1 MIAAI
6 CAALAMWCGIPA
18 RPRHRTRVRQGRR
31 VSRLHPEHLAWAIC
45 PLLGLV
51 VAGLLGAV
59 VGAIAAPLAA
69 RWIARLEPAARR
81 RERLRV
87 AEQLPL
93 AVELL
98 VAAMD
103 AGVPLRRAL
112 ESVAAAVSDPLRGQ
126 LIAVTRRL
134 AVAGEDTAV
143 WAEHLQG
150 PLAPLARSL
159 IRAERHGVPAGSVL
173 QDSAR
178 ELRRERYAER
188 RDAARRVAV
197 RTAAPLGACFLP
209 AFFLVGIV
217 PMLAGALSSISWW

>member
-1 MIAAI
+1 MS
-6 CAALAMWCGIPA
+6 W
-18 RPRHRTRVRQGRR
+18 V
-31 VSRLHPEHLAWAIC
+31 IC

-59 VGAIAAPLAA
+59 CGVIAAPLAA
-69 RWIARLEPAARR
+69 RWIARLEPSARR

-112 ESVAAAVSDPLRGQ
+112 ESVAAAVSEPLRAQ
-126 LIAVTRRL
+126 LTDVTRRL
-134 AVAGEDTAV
+134 AIAGDDTAV
-143 WAEHLQG
+143 WAEHLRG

-159 IRAERHGVPAGSVL
+159 MRAERHGVPAGSVL
-173 QDSAR
+173 EDSAR
-178 ELRRERYAER
+178 ELRRERQAER